1 MFLETKEKT
10 ATVPLCESLWYGVT
24 VRHHRADEP
33 PPISNNWAELNALK
47 SWRVVYSDSLIFAY
61 GNRFDFI
68 NLGLWHSEVSSSSSS
83 AA

>member
-10 ATVPLCESLWYGVT
+10 ATVQLCESLWYGVT
-24 VRHHRADEP
+24 VRRHRADEP

-61 GNRFDFI
+61 GI